1 MLVLVKRKIQCRVRS
16 AAALFFRS
24 TSVHPSRPSADLKS
38 KVLRTSHSVDGVGC
52 GEHPKKKTALIC
64 FRDIH
69 LLDFGVLGGFPGWSM
84 KPNMPDIHPA
94 VAAIWSCEICCICLN
109 SEGVELNCL
118 QNGRIVVEATPAPVG
133 ITSHLDVQLPGFF
146 PRWPLDIDFR
156 WFYCEN
162 RLSQKDHR
170 FCKIKS
176 CLKLAMC

>member
-1 MLVLVKRKIQCRVRS
+1 
-16 AAALFFRS
+16 
-24 TSVHPSRPSADLKS
+24 
-38 KVLRTSHSVDGVGC
+38 
-52 GEHPKKKTALIC
+52 
-64 FRDIH
+64 
-69 LLDFGVLGGFPGWSM
+69 M

-156 WFYCEN
+156 
-162 RLSQKDHR
+162 
-170 FCKIKS
+170 
-176 CLKLAMC
+176 